1 MTLTGLIVLIIG
13 IIAAIALHEIGH
25 LLPAKIFGVKVPRYF
40 IGFGPTLFS
49 KTFRGTEYGVK
60 AIPLGGFVQLNGMY
74 APAKEGEPLLNKKG
88 QLTLAEEA
96 RQVSADQIEP
106 GEEGSAFY
114 RLSVPKKLAVMFG
127 GPFVNLLLALLLA
140 TVLLVGIG
148 APALLAKVGAI
159 PECVSTTGQCT
170 DADPATPAEEG
181 GLLPGDEI
189 IAWGGEPTDS
199 WTDVQQAIAAGQASA
214 TPVTIER
221 DGEQMTLTVTPVMQ
235 ERPVI
240 GDDNQPVIENGRTVT
255 HVVPYV
261 GIAPAIGLETQ
272 SITQVPGYVGS
283 MLTQIG
289 GVIIRLPQELWNL
302 TSDFVTGEERDPTSI
317 VGIIGVANVAGQI
330 TGAEIDGYTGME
342 KSADLINLLIA
353 LNISLFA
360 FNMLP
365 LLPLD
370 GGHIAGALYEGA
382 RRQWAKLRGKPD
394 PGPADTARL
403 MPVSYGVAMAFILM
417 TLILVVVDIFNPV
430 SLY

>member
-13 IIAAIALHEIGH
+13 IIAAIALHEVGH
-25 LLPAKIFGVKVPRYF
+25 LLPAKLFGVKVPRYF

-49 KTFRGTEYGVK
+49 KTIGETEYGVK
-60 AIPLGGFVQLNGMY
+60 AIPLGGFVQLSGMY
-74 APAKEGEPLLNKKG
+74 APTKEGAAVLNRKG

-96 RQVSADQIEP
+96 RRVSADQIEV
-106 GEEGSAFY
+106 GEEKHAFY
-114 RLSVPKKLAVMFG
+114 RLSAPKKLAVMFG
-127 GPFVNLLLALLLA
+127 GPFVNLLLAALLA

-148 APALLAKVGAI
+148 APTLLATVGAI
-159 PECVSTTGQCT
+159 PECVSATGQCSES
-170 DADPATPAEEG
+170 DPATPAEEG
-181 GLLPGDEI
+181 GLEPGDEI
-189 IAWGGEPTDS
+189 LAWGGTPTES
-199 WTDVQQAIAAGQASA
+199 WSEVQEAIASGQATP

-221 DGEQMTLTVTPVMQ
+221 NSEEMTLTITPVLQ

-240 GDDNQPVIENGRTVT
+240 GDDNQPVIEDGRPVT

-261 GIAPAIGLETQ
+261 GIAPSVGLQTQ
-272 SITQVPGYVGS
+272 SLTAVPGYVGN
-283 MLTQIG
+283 MLGQIG
-289 GVIIRLPQELWNL
+289 SVIIRLPQELWGL
-302 TSDFVTGEERDPTSI
+302 TSDFVAGEERDPTSI

-330 TGAEIDGYTGME
+330 TGADIEGYTGVE

-353 LNISLFA
+353 LNMSLFA

-370 GGHIAGALYEGA
+370 GGHIAGAIYEGA

-403 MPVSYGVAMAFILM
+403 MPLSYAVAMAFILM
-417 TLILVVVDIFNPV
+417 TVILVVVDIVNPV
-430 SLY
+430 TLY

>member
-1 MTLTGLIVLIIG
+1 MTLTGLIVLILG
-13 IIAAIALHEIGH
+13 IIVAIALHEVGH
-25 LLPAKIFGVKVPRYF
+25 LLPAKLFGVKVPKYF

-49 KTFRGTEYGVK
+49 KTIRGTEYGVK

-74 APAKEGEPLLNKKG
+74 APGKEGAPLLNRKG

-96 RQVSADQIEP
+96 RQVSAQQIEP
-106 GEEGSAFY
+106 GEEEHAFY

-127 GPFVNLLLALLLA
+127 GPFVNLLIALFLAA
-140 TVLLVGIG
+140 VLLVGIG
-148 APALLAKVGAI
+148 APALLPKVGSI
-159 PECVSTTGQCT
+159 PECVSATGQCT
-170 DADPATPAEEG
+170 DSDPVTPAEQG
-181 GLLPGDEI
+181 GLQPGDEI
-189 IAWGGEPTDS
+189 ISWDGTATES
-199 WTDVQQAIAAGQASA
+199 WTDVQQAIASGQASA
-214 TPVTIER
+214 TPVVIER
-221 DGEQMTLTVTPVMQ
+221 AGERMTLTVTPVMQ
-235 ERPVI
+235 ERPVV
-240 GDDNQPVIENGRTVT
+240 GDDNQVVTENGRTVT

-261 GIAPAIGLETQ
+261 GVAPAVGLEQQ

-283 MLTQIG
+283 LLTQIT
-289 GVIIRLPQELWNL
+289 GVIVRLPVELWNL
-302 TSDFVTGEERDPTSI
+302 TSDFVTGEDRDPTSI

-330 TGAEIDGYTGME
+330 TGAEIDGYTGIE

-403 MPVSYGVAMAFILM
+403 MPLSYGVAMAFILM

-430 SLY
+430 TLY